1 MKKSLVVL
9 CVAAL
14 CCSMVLGLCACG
26 KTDDTTTPS
35 TGEPG
40 TVSGSEGKTDKPE
53 GDSYVIG
60 VLMKV
65 MSDTYSNKLGNAI
78 LDYAKEKYPNVEVRL
93 LDGKADAATQISQC
107 EDLISQGCD
116 AIILNPFDAEGSGR
130 CVELCNEAGIPCI
143 EVNTATNNKDYS
155 SYVGSNDVTA
165 GEMMG
170 NFIIDQL
177 GEAGGQIA
185 ILEGNMGQSAQIDR
199 YKGLENTVLKAPNIE
214 CVYTITCD
222 WQRDTAMSTTEDLLA
237 RFPDLKAI
245 CCENDDMAMG
255 ALDACEAN
263 GRTDVVI
270 CGVDA
275 IDDAVQAVAEG
286 RLDGTILQ
294 DAKGQAQTVLDVAV
308 KVAKGE
314 KVEALYEVPF
324 QLITSENVANYQ

>member
-1 MKKSLVVL
+1 MKKLLSTL
-9 CVAAL
+9 CVAAM
-14 CCSMVLGLCACG
+14 CCAMLLSLAACG
-26 KTDDTTTPS
+26 TQTPADTTGVPDQTGDNTATP
-35 TGEPG
+35 TAE
-40 TVSGSEGKTDKPE
+40 
-53 GDSYVIG
+53 DSYKIG

-78 LDYAKEKYPNVEVRL
+78 IDYAKEKYPAAEIIM

-107 EDLISQGCD
+107 EDLISQKCN

-130 CVELCNEAGIPCI
+130 CIELCNEAKIPCV
-143 EVNTATNNKDYS
+143 EVNTATNNKDYTA
-155 SYVGSNDVTA
+155 YVGSNDVTA

-170 NFIIDQL
+170 KFVMEQL
-177 GEAGGQIA
+177 GEEGGQIA

-199 YKGLENTVLKAPNIE
+199 YKGLENTILKADSIE

-237 RFPDLKAI
+237 RYPDLKAI

-263 GRTDVVI
+263 DRNDMII

-275 IDDAVQAVAEG
+275 IADAVQAVADG
-286 RLDGTILQ
+286 RLTGTILQ
-294 DAKGQAQTVLDVAV
+294 DAKGQAETVLDVAM

-314 KVEALYEVPF
+314 EVDNLYEVPF
-324 QLITSENVANYQ
+324 QLITKENAQDFQ